1 MGDQAKYGLWGSN
14 VKTGKYLPG
23 GCRGQISG
31 NFLDL
36 AVITLGGINLFE
48 LFLTKMMICDSLDA
62 KWYKMSDFAW
72 LGDIVKFI
80 MIMSEFGEVII
91 CTSPT
96 EMCLNRVLS
105 NLHQQAGFLVIKL

>member
-1 MGDQAKYGLWGSN
+1 MGIQCENRKIFTW
-14 VKTGKYLPG
+14 

-36 AVITLGGINLFE
+36 AVITLGGINSFE
-48 LFLTKMMICDSLDA
+48 LFFTKMMICDSLDA

-96 EMCLNRVLS
+96 EICLNRVLS

>member
-1 MGDQAKYGLWGSN
+1 
-14 VKTGKYLPG
+14 
-23 GCRGQISG
+23 
-31 NFLDL
+31 
-36 AVITLGGINLFE
+36 
-48 LFLTKMMICDSLDA
+48 MMICDSPDA

-96 EMCLNRVLS
+96 EISLKSCIIKSPSTSRILS
-105 NLHQQAGFLVIKL
+105 NKGLIDDHLF